1 MRIAITADL
10 HLTTV
15 KDHPERFEVLKNVL
29 QQCGELELD
38 WLIIAGDLFDRSQ
51 TRFADFERAYASAH
65 TAGLSVT
72 VIPGNHDSDLVP
84 GALAAKQLEVLT
96 EPTLRAVGDEFGLL
110 LIPYAAGSTMGEHL
124 PPFRNLLTPGQWALV
139 GHGDWTAGRRAPN
152 PYEPGTYMP
161 LTRSDLDA
169 YEPAVAFLGH
179 IHAPTDDPP
188 VHYPGSPYPLDIN
201 ETGLRRFLVF
211 DSESREVSEQWVDS
225 PRLYFNETL
234 VMLPLENE
242 QEFVQAELDQRIASW
257 ELPEDW
263 RDRVQLRLRIVGY
276 ARDRG
281 AVENA
286 ARETMREF
294 AFYDD
299 GPDLSDL
306 HHAADVDRI
315 HVARQVRQWIDELD
329 WSASGPAE
337 PDAEAITLEAMRVI
351 WGD

>member
-15 KDHPERFEVLKNVL
+15 KDHPERFEALKDVLR
-29 QQCGELELD
+29 QCGELELD

-65 TAGLSVT
+65 TSGLPVS
-72 VIPGNHDSDLVP
+72 VIPGNHDAELVP
-84 GALAAKQLEVLT
+84 GALAAKDLEVLV
-96 EPTLRAVGDEFGLL
+96 EPTLRPAGDEFGVLL
-110 LIPYAAGSTMGEHL
+110 VPYAAGSAMGEQL
-124 PPFRNLLTPGQWALV
+124 PPFRSLVTPGQWALV

-152 PYEPGTYMP
+152 PYEPGIYMP

-169 YEPAVAFLGH
+169 YQPAVALLGH
-179 IHAPTDDPP
+179 IHAPSDEPP
-188 VHYPGSPYPLDIN
+188 VYYPGSPCPLDIN
-201 ETGLRRFLVF
+201 ETGLRRFLIY
-211 DSESREVSEQWVDS
+211 DTESQQVSAQTVDS
-225 PRLYFNETL
+225 PRLYFNETV
-234 VMLPLENE
+234 VMLPVEDEPRFL
-242 QEFVQAELDQRIASW
+242 QAELDRRVAGW
-257 ELPEDW
+257 GVPEEW

-276 ARDRG
+276 SSDRA

-286 ARETMREF
+286 ARQALREY

-315 HVARQVRQWIDELD
+315 HIARQVREWIDELN
-329 WSASGPAE
+329 WRSSEPAE
-337 PDAEAITLEAMRVI
+337 PDSEAITLEALRVI